1 MKEKGK
7 KWWKMMKNK
16 EKREKNEKKKGNLLL
31 FFQGILA
38 DDALHNSKHW
48 STSIS

>member
-7 KWWKMMKNK
+7 NDEKWWKIRKK
-16 EKREKNEKKKGNLLL
+16 EKKMKKKGNLLL

>member
-1 MKEKGK
+1 MKT
-7 KWWKMMKNK
+7 K
-16 EKREKNEKKKGNLLL
+16 EKREKNEKKGNLLL

-48 STSIS
+48 ATSISKIISE

>member
-7 KWWKMMKNK
+7 NDEKWWKLRKK
-16 EKREKNEKKKGNLLL
+16 EKKMKKKGNLLL